1 MYDVENG
8 EGYSI
13 TESLRFLEEV
23 ANASLSLSNIIVNSA
38 WYGAEVLRRY
48 GTPELKKQYLP
59 GLHNGTSIC
68 ALCVADDMAGT
79 DANSASASIL
89 QGLYT

>member
-1 MYDVENG
+1 MLIFWKLVDETQISKPQEYFGTCKGNKPPLIYSDFFLYYVDDG

-38 WYGAEVLRRY
+38 WYGAEVLRRH
-48 GTPELKKQYLP
+48 GSPELKV
-59 GLHNGTSIC
+59 S
-68 ALCVADDMAGT
+68 
-79 DANSASASIL
+79 
-89 QGLYT
+89 

>member
-1 MYDVENG
+1 MKLKFPNLKNTLARAKAISHLYYILIFFLYYVDDG

-38 WYGAEVLRRY
+38 WYGAEVLRRH
-48 GTPELKKQYLP
+48 GSPELKV
-59 GLHNGTSIC
+59 S
-68 ALCVADDMAGT
+68 
-79 DANSASASIL
+79 
-89 QGLYT
+89 